1 MMHSDQ
7 QAAGTILS
15 RRRRWE
21 MGARCLE
28 LCCVLL
34 SDSESQCV
42 RQSSGEAE
50 LDDAGNERALIDR
63 TLQKIKV
70 PGAYIDSC

>member
-1 MMHSDQ
+1 MMPCDQ

-15 RRRRWE
+15 LRRRWE

-34 SDSESQCV
+34 SETMCET
-42 RQSSGEAE
+42 EAE
-50 LDDAGNERALIDR
+50 LDDAATNARL
-63 TLQKIKV
+63 
-70 PGAYIDSC
+70 

>member
-1 MMHSDQ
+1 MMPCDQ

-34 SDSESQCV
+34 SET
-42 RQSSGEAE
+42 REAELEAE
-50 LDDAGNERALIDR
+50 LDDNGRALIDR
-63 TLQKIKV
+63 TLHKIKV
-70 PGAYIDSC
+70 PPAYIDSC